1 MDEKDLIALKMVS
14 EERSITK
21 AAARLYVTQPSL
33 THRIKCL
40 ETEFGVKILSRSPQ
54 GSCLTTQGEY
64 LLKYAEE
71 TLTKL
76 ASTKEYVR
84 SMDSTVNGTLRLGIS
99 HTFAQFEL
107 APILSEYKK
116 RFPGIEL
123 YLKTELSSSLL
134 PILQKNEISVAI
146 LRGDPPWPENKYFLH
161 EEPVCI
167 VSSRPI
173 SDDEI
178 PYLPWIKYGTDLI
191 LDVERNA
198 WWGERFSFPPNC
210 IHVHNME
217 TCIQMVLHEM
227 GWAFL
232 PEISLKKHRSLY
244 TRPVIWKSG
253 EHLVRKTSL
262 IYKNSALESSAASA
276 FVKYVL
282 GIYKNAVSADVSSTN
297 F

>member
-1 MDEKDLIALKMVS
+1 MNEKDLIALKIIY
-14 EERSITK
+14 EESSITK
-21 AAARLYVTQPSL
+21 AAARLYVSQPSL

-76 ASTKEYVR
+76 AATKEHVR
-84 SMDSTVNGTLRLGIS
+84 NMESTAYGTLRLGVS

-116 RFPGIEL
+116 RFPGVEL
-123 YLKTELSSSLL
+123 HLKTELSSLLL
-134 PILQKNEISVAI
+134 PLLQKNEISVAI
-146 LRGDPPWPENKYFLH
+146 VRGDPSWPENKHFLH
-161 EEPVCI
+161 QEPVCI

-178 PYLPWIKYGTDLI
+178 PYFPWIKYGTDLL
-191 LDVERNA
+191 LDVERDA

-217 TCIQMVLHEM
+217 TCLQMVLYGM

-232 PEISLKKHRSLY
+232 PEISLKKYRSLY
-244 TRPVIWKSG
+244 TRPVIWKNG
-253 EHLVRKTSL
+253 KHLVRKTSL
-262 IYKNSALESSAASA
+262 IYKNSALEWSAASA
-276 FVKYVL
+276 FVKYVI
-282 GIYKNAVSADVSSTN
+282 GIYK
-297 F
+297 